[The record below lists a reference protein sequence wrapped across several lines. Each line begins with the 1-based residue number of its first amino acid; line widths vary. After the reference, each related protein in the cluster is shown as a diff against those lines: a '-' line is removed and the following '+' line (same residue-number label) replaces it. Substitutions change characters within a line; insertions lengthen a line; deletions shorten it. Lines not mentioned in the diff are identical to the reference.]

1 MTDSLILS
9 RWNGQPDPD
18 PCEAAIH
25 VRFTS
30 SEARFKFKA
39 TGLPIIACE
48 KCGYRTDVPNEACPN
63 DGLPLREG
71 A

>member
-1 MTDSLILS
+1 MNSLILS
-9 RWNGQPDPD
+9 RWNGQPEPD
-18 PCEAAIH
+18 LGEALH

-30 SEARFKFKA
+30 SVARFKFKA